1 MGWYLRKSLRL
12 GPVRF
17 NLSRSGIGTSIGV
30 KGLRVGTGPKGP
42 YLHAGRDGL
51 YCREQLGQS
60 PHEIP
65 EEEEAKAVALARTVK
80 GVADVKSTL
89 QIQP

>member
-30 KGLRVGTGPKGP
+30 KGLRVGTGPKGQ

-51 YCREQLGQS
+51 YYREQLGQS

-65 EEEEAKAVALARTVK
+65 EEEEAKAVE
-80 GVADVKSTL
+80 VAPPKDGLMRLIRRLFSRR
-89 QIQP
+89 